1 VYASPVFDMA
11 CDCDRPA
18 HCLAFRAI
26 CAAGKHDGPLAAI
39 QAGEAEMLE
48 LLKRFEKVILSAL
61 IIMMSTVVFLSTL
74 ELGWIIVQDI
84 LTPPVI
90 LLEIDELLDV
100 FGFFLLVLIGI
111 ELLETLKTYLVEHVI
126 HAEIV
131 LEVAVIAI
139 ARKVIILDV
148 KELPSSTLLGIAAI
162 IITLAVAYYLVKRG
176 IKGHQA
182 AG

>member
-1 VYASPVFDMA
+1 
-11 CDCDRPA
+11 
-18 HCLAFRAI
+18 
-26 CAAGKHDGPLAAI
+26 
-39 QAGEAEMLE
+39 MLDV
-48 LLKRFEKVILSAL
+48 LRKFEQVILVAL
-61 IIMMSTVVFLSTL
+61 VLMMSVVVFLSTV
-74 ELGWIIVQDI
+74 ELGWIILRDI
-84 LTPPVI
+84 VTPPVV
-90 LLEIDELLDV
+90 LLDIDELLDV

-111 ELLETLKTYLVEHVI
+111 ELLETIKTYFVEHVI
-126 HAEIV
+126 HAEVVI
-131 LEVAVIAI
+131 EVAMIAI